1 MAIRIFFKTKYERSL
16 SFSIVLVTYQRWRMS
31 IALCHD
37 LTPTRSKH
45 VPWSYSHVRFCFA
58 SGFLRSRFTRH
69 SRWGTCDSQARRTS
83 ASAEKRVNRS
93 PSFILVWADFD
104 CGREKVEK
112 YTRDLSSLS
121 PNYKIVREP
130 KNQIPNYKIVREPK
144 NQIYIIHQLTK
155 PGHYGFLDSI
165 DSG

>member
-1 MAIRIFFKTKYERSL
+1 MFFLLRYSSVQRLCDRVSSHQPPPGRADGPPCTTHVERSL

-83 ASAEKRVNRS
+83 ASAENRVNRS

-112 YTRDLSSLS
+112 VYPRSL
-121 PNYKIVREP
+121 IFV
-130 KNQIPNYKIVREPK
+130 
-144 NQIYIIHQLTK
+144 TK
-155 PGHYGFLDSI
+155 L
-165 DSG
+165 